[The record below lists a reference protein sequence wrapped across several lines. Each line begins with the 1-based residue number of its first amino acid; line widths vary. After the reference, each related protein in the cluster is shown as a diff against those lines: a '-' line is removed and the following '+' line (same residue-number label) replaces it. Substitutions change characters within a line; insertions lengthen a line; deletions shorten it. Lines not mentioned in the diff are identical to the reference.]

1 MVIVTGEVVA
11 KRQYHPKYLKAFAEG
26 EGFMSN
32 ISLSLER
39 YLEAILDLKAA
50 KDFVRITDL
59 ADQLRVTKASVNR
72 AVTKLAALKLITH
85 ERYGPVTLTLQGETE
100 ARKVQKRQQ
109 ILKQFLGQAYGV
121 DPRAVAMDVWM
132 PLYCRVKWEKTDD
145 SIGNGSIF

>member
-1 MVIVTGEVVA
+1 MG
-11 KRQYHPKYLKAFAEG
+11 KL
-26 EGFMSN
+26 
-32 ISLSLER
+32 SLSLEC
-39 YLEAILDLKAA
+39 YLEAILDLKVA
-50 KDFVRITDL
+50 KESVRITDL